1 MSKYGTITTKQYED
15 AMDWTPIVRAAG
27 LLSPEHH
34 PFNIYLL
41 AGAIM
46 RDEIVSLRA
55 AQLLAS
61 SADTSGEGSA
71 GSYEIVL
78 QQMTNAERAAL
89 KERLIAKFNAAQKR
103 N

>member
-1 MSKYGTITTKQYED
+1 
-15 AMDWTPIVRAAG
+15 MDWTPIVRAAG

-55 AQLLAS
+55 AQLRAS
-61 SADTSGEGSA
+61 SADTSSEGSEGSS

-78 QQMTNAERAAL
+78 QQMTNMERASL
-89 KERLIAKFNAAQKR
+89 KERLIAKFNAAQK
-103 N
+103 NS